1 MQTKSTKHFLNKLE
15 DLFSETDFILRYEK
29 GNFQSGY
36 CLLKDTKV
44 AVVNKF
50 YTTDGKITCLL
61 EILKSI
67 AIDESKLSD
76 KNRKLHQEISQIE
89 LEIWN
94 LLF

>member
-15 DLFSETDFILRYEK
+15 DLFSETDFVLRYEK

-36 CLLKDTKV
+36 CILKDTKV

-61 EILKSI
+61 EILKTI

-76 KNRKLHQEISQIE
+76 KNRKLYQEVAQTE
-89 LEIWN
+89 LEI
-94 LLF
+94 